1 MIKLLDILLEVL
13 RESKPIKFDNEI
25 YIGIKQVYDDFQKLP
40 KDLSIED
47 VKQNP
52 IILGHIRIKARHKYN
67 AEDIIVRVVLGYFD
81 NENTEGKYF
90 PNKRTIIL
98 NFKSNQIKTKEG
110 FMNTLYHELIHAIDP
125 KISNYD
131 VLKKTRNSID
141 SKQKKDA
148 SDSYSAY
155 LKRPDE
161 FDAFS
166 SSYVNQLE
174 DTLKKLPEDS
184 KNKLKSSI
192 KNFVNILL
200 GIQKKYP
207 NSNLEDKDFAII
219 VKDIKNTLKKT
230 GTEDDIDTINDLGF
244 DSDGDT
250 TRSFLYNII
259 YYLNKPSQFKKY
271 VQRVA
276 TLL

>member
-1 MIKLLDILLEVL
+1 MIKLLDILLESIK
-13 RESKPIKFDNEI
+13 ESKPIKFDNEI
-25 YIGIKQVYDDFQKLP
+25 HLGIKQVYGHFQKLP

-52 IILGHIRIKARHKYN
+52 IILGHIKINARHKYN
-67 AEDIIVRVVLGYFD
+67 AEDMIVRVVLGYLD
-81 NENTEGKYF
+81 DENTNGQYL
-90 PNKRTIIL
+90 PNKRTITL
-98 NFKSNQIKTKEG
+98 NFKSNEIKTKEG

-131 VLKKTRNSID
+131 LLKKTKDAINS
-141 SKQKKDA
+141 KEKKDA
-148 SDSYSAY
+148 SDSYIKY
-155 LKRPDE
+155 LKRPEE

-166 SSYVNQLE
+166 SSFVNQLE
-174 DTLKKLPEDS
+174 DTLKSLPEDS

-207 NSNLEDKDFAII
+207 NSNIEDKSII
-219 VKDIKNTLKKT
+219 VTDIKNTLKKT
-230 GTEDDIDTINDLGF
+230 GTEDDIDNINDLGF

-250 TRSFLYNII
+250 TKAFLYNII
-259 YYLNKPSQFKKY
+259 YYLNKPSLFKKY
-271 VQRVA
+271 VQRLA